1 MKSRWAWGWTAT
13 YPLFKWILRIK
24 VHGRENVPTKGPVII
39 ASNHASFFDPPLIGH
54 AAKRECFFLAKE
66 ELFGQ
71 SKFFRWLIEYFNS
84 IPIKRG
90 KAFDIHLFKE
100 VDRLIKLKQALVIF
114 PEGTRS
120 RTGEFLPFKE
130 GVGLIALRYNI
141 PVVPAYIK
149 NTYKPWQEWLRRDS
163 RVEVF
168 LDEAMHPGE
177 RAKEK
182 EKYEAFTRK
191 VEEKIHRLRDIAWEG
206 EKRFEKQ
213 CGEFYNTPHYD
224 YVKTLKTRMPKGAAA
239 KPKRA

>member
-13 YPLFKWILRIK
+13 YPIFKWLLRIK
-24 VHGRENVPTKGPVII
+24 VHGGEEIPWKGPLII
-39 ASNHASFFDPPLIGH
+39 ASNHMSFFDPPLIGH
-54 AAKRECFFLAKE
+54 VAKRECFFLAKE

-71 SKFFRWLIEYFNS
+71 SRFFRWLIEYFNS

-100 VDRLIKLKQALVIF
+100 VDRLIKLKQAIVIF

-120 RTGEFLPFKE
+120 RSGKFLPFKE

-149 NTYKPWQEWLRRDS
+149 NTYRPWQEWFRKSS

-168 LDEAMHPGE
+168 IGKAMYPGE
-177 RAKEK
+177 RSKEK
-182 EKYEAFTRK
+182 EKYEAFTKK
-191 VEEKIHRLRDIAWEG
+191 VEEEIHRLRDIAREDD
-206 EKRFEKQ
+206 ERFENQGGVLSIAPRLLK
-213 CGEFYNTPHYD
+213 TP
-224 YVKTLKTRMPKGAAA
+224 KTLMPSGHEV

>member
-1 MKSRWAWGWTAT
+1 MKSRWAWGWTIT
-13 YPLFKWILRIK
+13 YPLFKWFLKIK
-24 VHGRENVPTKGPVII
+24 VHGGENVPRKGPLII
-39 ASNHASFFDPPLIGH
+39 ASNHMSFFDPPLIGH

-84 IPIKRG
+84 VPIKRG

-100 VDRLIKLKQALVIF
+100 VDRLIKLKQAIVIF

-120 RTGEFLPFKE
+120 RSGKFLPFKE

-149 NTYKPWQEWLRRDS
+149 NTYRPWQEWFSNPS

-168 LDEAMHPGE
+168 MGDAMYPGE
-177 RAKEK
+177 RSKDK
-182 EKYEAFTRK
+182 EKYEAFTKK
-191 VEEKIHRLRDIAWEG
+191 VEKEIHRLRDIAWADDE
-206 EKRFEKQ
+206 RLEKQ
-213 CGEFYNTPHYD
+213 GGESSTAPPH
-224 YVKTLKTRMPKGAAA
+224 VKTPQTRIPIGEAA